1 MLIHIHPENPDLR
14 KIKQVVEILQKGG
27 VIIYPT
33 DAVYSIG
40 CDLMNHKAVTQVAKI
55 KGIALDKAHFSLVCK
70 DLSQLSEYTKPV
82 DNNVYKLMKR
92 ALPGPYTFILNASN
106 AVPKIFKTKK
116 KTVGIRVPDN
126 IIALMLA
133 DYLGGPLVATS
144 VHDDDEIME
153 YTTDPE
159 LIHERYGDRVDA
171 VIAGGFGNIIAST
184 IIDCTREEPEVI
196 REGLG
201 PIEGLM

>member
-1 MLIHIHPENPDLR
+1 MLIHIHPENPDER
-14 KIKQVVEILQKGG
+14 KIKQVVDILKKGG
-27 VIIYPT
+27 VVIYPT

-55 KGIALDKAHFSLVCK
+55 KGISLDKAHFSLVCK
-70 DLSQLSEYTKPV
+70 DLSQLSEYCKPV

-92 ALPGPYTFILNASN
+92 ALPGPYTFILNAN
-106 AVPKIFKTKK
+106 GNVPKIFKTKK
-116 KTVGIRVPDN
+116 KTVGIRVPEN
-126 IIALMLA
+126 AIVKMLA
-133 DYLGGPLVATS
+133 EYLGGPLVATS
-144 VHDDDEIME
+144 VHDDDEILE
-153 YTTDPE
+153 YITDPE

-171 VIAGGFGNIIAST
+171 VIHGGMGNIIAST
-184 IIDCTREEPEVI
+184 IIDCTGDEPEVI

>member
-40 CDLMNHKAVTQVAKI
+40 CDLMNHKAVSRVAKI

-92 ALPGPYTFILNASN
+92 ALPGAYTFILNASS

-171 VIAGGFGNIIAST
+171 VIAGGFGNITAST
-184 IIDCTREEPEVI
+184 IIDCTGEEPEVI